1 MSTALVTIE
10 DTPLFMGW
18 AAVSGPGMYVKVNP
32 GMVALMKFG
41 YIMIRNH
48 PMVIYRKGGG
58 EEQIPIG
65 DSVRLW
71 P

>member
-1 MSTALVTIE
+1 MDLVRIE

-18 AAVSGPGMYVKVNP
+18 ASGFGPGLYVKINP
-32 GMVALMKFG
+32 SMVALMDFG
-41 YIMIRNH
+41 HIMIRNH

-58 EEQIPIG
+58 EEQIPVG
-65 DSVRLW
+65 DTVRLW